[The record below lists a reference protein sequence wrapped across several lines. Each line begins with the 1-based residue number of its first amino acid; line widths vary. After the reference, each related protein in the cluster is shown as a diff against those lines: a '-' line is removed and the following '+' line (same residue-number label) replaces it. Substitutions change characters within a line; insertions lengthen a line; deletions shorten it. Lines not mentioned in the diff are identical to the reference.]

1 LELTMFASLLWLTF
15 NCTVWWGRYSVAAAT
30 TEEVGASNAVSDDK
44 FVSTAYQKRSVGNMP
59 DATYLL
65 ERRSWYNDILYSQ
78 VMEVLPELLV
88 IKTTHTGGVTAIDSV
103 STVFTSAT
111 KFLILVRGTEL
122 SKRGDFVIFASERS
136 SSKHM
141 DDSAKTRR
149 FQGAPTLQFADGKP
163 LNLVET
169 LTQAEQDCAETVEKT
184 GAPVWEAMA
193 AVVIGNLYDQHLEV
207 FDLVASNKAT
217 YPSLWQLNSAG
228 RLIFVWRKLS
238 YFDVVDDISHAFH
251 DLNARL
257 DRIEEALTRALAQIK
272 QTLDQ
277 LRQDLENIKIGR
289 RVVCGEQV
297 KLPSPESS
305 AKEEYGSCKM

>member
-1 LELTMFASLLWLTF
+1 MFASLLWLTF
-15 NCTVWWGRYSVAAAT
+15 ICTVWWGRYSVAAAT

-44 FVSTAYQKRSVGNMP
+44 FVSTAYQKRPVGNMQ

-65 ERRSWYNDILYSQ
+65 EHRSWYNDILYSQ

-88 IKTTHTGGVTAIDSV
+88 IKTPHTD

-111 KFLILVRGTEL
+111 KFLILVRSTEL

-149 FQGAPTLQFADGKP
+149 FQGAPTIFLQFADGEP

-184 GAPVWEAMA
+184 GAPVWEAVA
-193 AVVIGNLYDQHLEV
+193 AVVIVNLYDQHFEV
-207 FDLVASNKAT
+207 FDLVAGNKAT
-217 YPSLWQLNSAG
+217 YPTCGSS
-228 RLIFVWRKLS
+228 I
-238 YFDVVDDISHAFH
+238 
-251 DLNARL
+251 
-257 DRIEEALTRALAQIK
+257 
-272 QTLDQ
+272 
-277 LRQDLENIKIGR
+277 RQDG
-289 RVVCGEQV
+289 
-297 KLPSPESS
+297 
-305 AKEEYGSCKM
+305 